1 MSGPGVIVG
10 ISGATGAIYGVRLL
24 ERLRDLEVPTHLVL
38 SSWGKRT
45 IEHETSYTV
54 ADVEAMATSV
64 EGYGN
69 LAATIS
75 SGSFETKGMVI
86 APCTVKTL
94 AAIAAGLADNLM
106 TRAADVV
113 LKERRPLVLVVRET
127 PLHEIHLENMLRLT
141 RMGAVMFPPVP
152 SFYNVPETIGEM
164 VDFTVARVLDQLDL
178 SVTDVERWDGR
189 LQRQARGERRG
200 PGGDADGAGESAD

>member
-1 MSGPGVIVG
+1 MSDEGVIVG

-24 ERLRDLEVPTHLVL
+24 ERLRELEVPTHLVL
-38 SSWGKRT
+38 STWGKRT

-54 ADVEAMATSV
+54 PEVEAMASSV
-64 EGYGN
+64 EGYAN

-75 SGSFETKGMVI
+75 SGSFPTRGMVI

-113 LKERRPLVLVVRET
+113 LKERRRLVLVVRET

-152 SFYNVPETIGEM
+152 SFYNNPETIEEL

-178 SVTDVERWDGR
+178 QVSDVQRWDGR
-189 LQRQARGERRG
+189 MRRRAAG
-200 PGGDADGAGESAD
+200 NQDG

>member
-1 MSGPGVIVG
+1 MSDQGVIVG

-24 ERLRDLEVPTHLVL
+24 ERLRDMEVPTHLVL
-38 SSWGKRT
+38 STWGKRT
-45 IEHETSYTV
+45 IEHETPYTV
-54 ADVEAMATSV
+54 AEVEAMASSV
-64 EGYGN
+64 EGYAN

-75 SGSFETKGMVI
+75 SGSFPTRGMVI

-113 LKERRPLVLVVRET
+113 LKERRRLILVVRET

-152 SFYNVPETIGEM
+152 SFYNTPSTIEEM

-178 SVTDVERWDGR
+178 PVSDVQRWDGR
-189 LQRQARGERRG
+189 MRRRA
-200 PGGDADGAGESAD
+200 ADKPSD

>member
-45 IEHETSYTV
+45 IEHETSYTIPEV
-54 ADVEAMATSV
+54 QEMATSV

-75 SGSFETKGMVI
+75 SGSFETRGMVI

-113 LKERRPLVLVVRET
+113 LKERRRLVLVVRET

-152 SFYNVPETIGEM
+152 SFYNLPESIEQM
-164 VDFTVARVLDQLDL
+164 VDFTVARVLDQLDV
-178 SVTDVERWDGR
+178 SVSDAERWNGT
-189 LQRQARGERRG
+189 LQRQAKGRRSVAD
-200 PGGDADGAGESAD
+200 GGDATTTAD

>member
-75 SGSFETKGMVI
+75 SGSFETRGMVI

-113 LKERRPLVLVVRET
+113 FKERRPLVLVVRET

-152 SFYNVPETIGEM
+152 SFYNNPATIDEM
-164 VDFTVARVLDQLDL
+164 VDFTVARTLDQLDL
-178 SVTDVERWDGR
+178 SVEDVHRWDGR
-189 LQRQARGERRG
+189 LQRRAGGRRASSDAPG
-200 PGGDADGAGESAD
+200 PDEGSTD

>member
-1 MSGPGVIVG
+1 MSDEGVIVG

-24 ERLRDLEVPTHLVL
+24 ERLRELEVPTHLVL
-38 SSWGKRT
+38 STWGKRT

-54 ADVEAMATSV
+54 AEVEGMASSV
-64 EGYGN
+64 EGYAN

-75 SGSFETKGMVI
+75 SGSFPTRGMVI

-113 LKERRPLVLVVRET
+113 LKERRRLVLVVRET

-152 SFYNVPETIGEM
+152 SFYNNPSTIDQM

-178 SVTDVERWDGR
+178 QVSDVQRWDGR
-189 LQRQARGERRG
+189 MRRRAAG
-200 PGGDADGAGESAD
+200 NQDG